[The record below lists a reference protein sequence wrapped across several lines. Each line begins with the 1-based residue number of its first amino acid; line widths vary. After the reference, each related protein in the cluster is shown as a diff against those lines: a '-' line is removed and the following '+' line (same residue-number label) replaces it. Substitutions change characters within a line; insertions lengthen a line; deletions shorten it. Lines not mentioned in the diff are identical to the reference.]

1 LASGA
6 TNPDGVTNVSHFSFP
21 RAPVL
26 EYLRAAASGRAR
38 VERARR
44 QNDSQSGQRQERD
57 VSYFTQQKGGRDK
70 ASNSGTVAD
79 TGANGGTT
87 MPVAAPSSKDMIS
100 TFGRGTLITGNI
112 VCDGAAEIFGRVIGD
127 IQAAQVAIG
136 DGARVEGNITAH
148 EVAINGA
155 FKGTIRAHSVKL
167 KGAAAVDG
175 EVFSKS
181 LTVEENVQFEGLS
194 RRLEKPIELASS
206 AQAASATQP
215 ATPSSHVTPSI
226 HTNSA
231 KPLAVAASNSG
242 PGPLSPLASPSA
254 FSQSGV

>member
-1 LASGA
+1 M
-6 TNPDGVTNVSHFSFP
+6 SHTFP
-21 RAPVL
+21 FHADRFWNTFA
-26 EYLRAAASGRAR
+26 AAASGRG
-38 VERARR
+38 RASKGPDGKD
-44 QNDSQSGQRQERD
+44 DSQSGQRQERD

-70 ASNSGTVAD
+70 ASGSGAAAD
-79 TGANGGTT
+79 TGASGGTT
-87 MPVAAPSSKDMIS
+87 MPVAAPISKDMIS
-100 TFGRGTLITGNI
+100 TFGHGTLITGNI

-127 IQAAQVAIG
+127 IQAAQIAIG

-167 KGAAAVDG
+167 KGAAVVDG

-206 AQAASATQP
+206 AQAASASQTTISSSQT
-215 ATPSSHVTPSI
+215 TPSVHS
-226 HTNSA
+226 NGG
-231 KPLAVAASNSG
+231 KPLAVTASNSG
-242 PGPLSPLASPSA
+242 PISPLASA
-254 FSQSGV
+254 GTFSPSGV